1 MCVMNK
7 HPSNSTDRL
16 DERLQQRLEA
26 VLDGMP
32 VAVSWAGHK
41 DQEIRYVN
49 KKFTEMFGYQLGD
62 HNTVMDWIQQVYP
75 RSEQVE
81 RALTMWAP
89 HFDTTAIAPFE
100 IDQVEVDV
108 LCKDGS
114 VKTTLL
120 SGVILP
126 NEGWALAIFTDIT
139 ARKQEEIRNQKLAM
153 EDPLTGLGNR
163 RAFDEALMRN
173 VASARRHATT
183 LALLLVDL
191 DHLKELNDTLG
202 HVYGDM
208 ALQTIAARLRSAV
221 RTEDFVCRLG
231 GDEFGVIMDNISG
244 PDVVEHVTK
253 RILREA
259 CQPYSADD
267 KPVSLS
273 VSIGLALFPGD
284 ADDEESLYES
294 ADEALYRAK
303 QSGRGR
309 WSR

>member
-1 MCVMNK
+1 M
-7 HPSNSTDRL
+7 
-16 DERLQQRLEA
+16 
-26 VLDGMP
+26 
-32 VAVSWAGHK
+32 
-41 DQEIRYVN
+41 
-49 KKFTEMFGYQLGD
+49 
-62 HNTVMDWIQQVYP
+62 
-75 RSEQVE
+75 
-81 RALTMWAP
+81 
-89 HFDTTAIAPFE
+89 
-100 IDQVEVDV
+100 
-108 LCKDGS
+108 
-114 VKTTLL
+114 
-120 SGVILP
+120 
-126 NEGWALAIFTDIT
+126 
-139 ARKQEEIRNQKLAM
+139 
-153 EDPLTGLGNR
+153 
-163 RAFDEALMRN
+163 
-173 VASARRHATT
+173 
-183 LALLLVDL
+183 
-191 DHLKELNDTLG
+191 
-202 HVYGDM
+202 YGDM